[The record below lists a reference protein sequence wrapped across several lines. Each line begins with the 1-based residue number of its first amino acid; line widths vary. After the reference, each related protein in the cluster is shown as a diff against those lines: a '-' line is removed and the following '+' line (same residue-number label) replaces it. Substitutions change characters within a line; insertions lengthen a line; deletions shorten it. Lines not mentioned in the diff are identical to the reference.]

1 MKSILLST
9 LIGVTLLT
17 ASCGNQESTSP
28 LEEGTV
34 VSGTLWD
41 GSSGSSRSGNP
52 ITEGTKIRIYPSFV
66 VLIND
71 DGVKQIVPTDYITDL
86 KIR

>member
-1 MKSILLST
+1 MKSILLSI
-9 LIGVTLLT
+9 LVGVILLT

-41 GSSGSSRSGNP
+41 GPSGSSRSGNP
-52 ITEGTKIRIYPSFV
+52 ITEGMKIRIHQSFV